1 MGQRYY
7 LYQSRRKMALPVHCN
22 GFVLQKSHFLAHLWQ
37 CGCRTGHY
45 SLPESLGWNRKSFF
59 RRVPCKQCWKINSVS
74 FLSVDRPLYSFPS
87 AFSQSCRLLCR
98 SYHISEEPLKALL
111 FRDACII
118 SDNSVRSDK
127 IKEKISDKSR
137 SAVLLIQHH
146 KDIVFQ
152 PVR

>member
-1 MGQRYY
+1 MFHCYARGTGYY
-7 LYQSRRKMALPVHCN
+7 VYASFTTVSYQVSFTTVMTVR
-22 GFVLQKSHFLAHLWQ
+22 
-37 CGCRTGHY
+37 
-45 SLPESLGWNRKSFF
+45 WNRKSFF